1 MNKRLV
7 KKIVFLLMA
16 ALTLFM
22 VAVTHVAAQEIPF
35 YWDNINVTIDLQA
48 NGDMLVT
55 ETQKICVY
63 RKLQQ
68 STVSLYPF
76 R

>member
-22 VAVTHVAAQEIPF
+22 VTVTHVAAQEIPF
-35 YWDNINVTIDLQA
+35 YWDN
-48 NGDMLVT
+48 
-55 ETQKICVY
+55 ET
-63 RKLQQ
+63 
-68 STVSLYPF
+68 F
-76 R
+76 